1 VRNLRRVSI
10 GAFVF
15 VAMILGVRV
24 GSLIYQARV
33 QRDIVSAI
41 RLNRGVG
48 LLDVC
53 GEVFYNWE
61 MTDGGRRRGPGDH
74 GEPPAPKWLVN
85 CLGVDFFWPCSRSDS
100 ATGRGG
106 HRRADCLGWP
116 ADWSQ

>member
-1 VRNLRRVSI
+1 MRNLRRVSI
-10 GAFVF
+10 GPFVF

-61 MTDGGRRRGPGDH
+61 MTDGVGVAVLATTASRRRP
-74 GEPPAPKWLVN
+74 N
-85 CLGVDFFWPCSRSDS
+85 
-100 ATGRGG
+100 
-106 HRRADCLGWP
+106 GW
-116 ADWSQ
+116 